1 MGRAPFAGAVSQ
13 RGFAAFVTSA
23 PIVILRIG
31 GKYRLRFS
39 PAVSSYFASVYAAG
53 CRVGVFDRTQVATPR
68 WLLGH
73 LAPLLGADRTDEAP
87 DGYYLFRD
95 GVPVAYHPGAYD
107 LTLARTVLAA
117 AKPDHLDARSAG
129 AVIDAFET
137 ALRRPPFDTLRTEPA
152 GEGGPPPPPAEM
164 VPVSLDPYQILGVT
178 PSATDAEVKA
188 AWRKAMKLNHP
199 DRVAHLSETIQ
210 AVAKRETQAADDAYN
225 AIKRLRAGAAD
236 E

>member
-31 GKYRLRFS
+31 GRLRLRFS
-39 PAVSSYFASVYAAG
+39 PAVSSYFASVYGAR
-53 CRVGVFDRTQVATPR
+53 CRVGVFDKTQVATPR

-95 GVPVAYHPGAYD
+95 GVPAAFHPGAHD
-107 LTLARTVLAA
+107 LTLAQTVLAA

-129 AVIDAFET
+129 AVIDALET
-137 ALRRPPFDTLRTEPA
+137 ALRQPA
-152 GEGGPPPPPAEM
+152 GEGAPPPPPAEM
-164 VPVSLDPYQILGVT
+164 VPVSLDPYEVLGVP

-210 AVAKRETQAADDAYN
+210 AVAKRETQAADDAYH
-225 AIKRLRAGAAD
+225 AIKRMRSS
-236 E
+236 EEP